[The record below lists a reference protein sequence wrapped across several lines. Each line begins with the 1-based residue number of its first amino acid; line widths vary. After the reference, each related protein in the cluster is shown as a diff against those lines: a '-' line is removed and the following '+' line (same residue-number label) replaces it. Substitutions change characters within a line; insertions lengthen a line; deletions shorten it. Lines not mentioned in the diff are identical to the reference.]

1 MGASNLQGPRF
12 RSPFGG
18 QVRLGFSGSET
29 SAASGIKLH
38 PVYQRRCFIKNL
50 KCKINIYD
58 VCN

>member
-38 PVYQRRCFIKNL
+38 H
-50 KCKINIYD
+50 IYTETMFHKKSKM
-58 VCN
+58 